1 MGASGPGLTEP
12 DPADPDPAD
21 PDPAGSEPGDPGP
34 AAAGGAT
41 TRIGVAIDI
50 PEPWGS
56 QLTRR
61 RGEAGDPQAAYVP
74 AHVTLL
80 GPSEVRTELLPAVE
94 KHLEAVASA
103 HRPFVVQLRGTGTF
117 RPTSEVVFVT
127 VAAGFG
133 ECELLADAIAAADG
147 ISRDTRF
154 PYHPHV
160 TVAQD
165 VPPAAL
171 DAVFDDLSDF
181 AARFEVAAF
190 TLFSHGGEG
199 PWRPRRDFPLGG

>member
-1 MGASGPGLTEP
+1 VSDE
-12 DPADPDPAD
+12 
-21 PDPAGSEPGDPGP
+21 
-34 AAAGGAT
+34 T

-56 QLTRR
+56 ALTRR
-61 RGEAGDPQAAYVP
+61 RAAAGDPQAAYTP

-80 GPSEVRTELLPAVE
+80 GPTEVPTEGLPLVE

-103 HRPFVVQLRGTGTF
+103 HRPFPIQLRGTGTF
-117 RPTSEVVFVT
+117 RPVTEVVFVT
-127 VAAGFG
+127 LAQGIS
-133 ECELLADAIAAADG
+133 ECELLAGAIAEG
-147 ISRDTRF
+147 VHRDVRF

-165 VPPAAL
+165 VPSAEL
-171 DAVFDDLSDF
+171 DAAFDDLATF
-181 AARFEVAAF
+181 TARFAVTSF

>member
-1 MGASGPGLTEP
+1 MAESTGP
-12 DPADPDPAD
+12 
-21 PDPAGSEPGDPGP
+21 
-34 AAAGGAT
+34 T

-56 QLTRR
+56 ALTRR

-80 GPSEVRTELLPAVE
+80 GPTEVDTELLPAVE

-103 HRPFVVQLRGTGTF
+103 QRPFTIHLRGTGTF
-117 RPTSEVVFVT
+117 RPVTEVVFVT
-127 VAAGFG
+127 LAVGIS
-133 ECELLADAIAAADG
+133 ECELLAAAIAAG
-147 ISRDTRF
+147 EGVCRDSRF

-165 VPPAAL
+165 VPPDAL

-181 AARFEVAAF
+181 SARFGVTSF
-190 TLFSHGGEG
+190 TLFTHGGEG

>member
-1 MGASGPGLTEP
+1 MEP
-12 DPADPDPAD
+12 LI
-21 PDPAGSEPGDPGP
+21 
-34 AAAGGAT
+34 

-61 RGEAGDPQAAYVP
+61 RAASGDPQAAYTP

-80 GPSEVRTELLPAVE
+80 GPTDVATDLLPAVE

-103 HRPFVVQLRGTGTF
+103 QQPFAIHLRGTGTF
-117 RPTSEVVFVT
+117 RPVTEVVFVT
-127 VAAGFG
+127 VAQGIS
-133 ECELLADAIAAADG
+133 ECELLAGAIAAAEGVHRDG
-147 ISRDTRF
+147 RF

-171 DAVFDDLSDF
+171 DAVFDDLATFS
-181 AARFEVAAF
+181 ARFEAASF
-190 TLFSHGGEG
+190 TLFSHDGEG
-199 PWRPRRDFPLGG
+199 LWQRRRDFPLGD